1 MARVDRRS
9 VMDLVDRRSVMDLE
23 DRRSVMDLEDL
34 REKVLV
40 DHLLL
45 DRVGRL
51 HVQEVR

>member
-1 MARVDRRS
+1 MA
-9 VMDLVDRRSVMDLE
+9 LV

-45 DRVGRL
+45 DQVGHL